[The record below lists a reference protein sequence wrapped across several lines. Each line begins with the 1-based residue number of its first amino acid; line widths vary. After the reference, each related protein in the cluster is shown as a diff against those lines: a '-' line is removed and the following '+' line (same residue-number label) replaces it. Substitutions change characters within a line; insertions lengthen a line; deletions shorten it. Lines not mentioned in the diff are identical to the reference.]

1 MIQILIYNHYNF
13 KVTEKNHE
21 HGASCSCFSMEI
33 QDDMNN
39 EKESTESLYLSRD
52 EAKSD
57 INKYSINY

>member
-1 MIQILIYNHYNF
+1 
-13 KVTEKNHE
+13 
-21 HGASCSCFSMEI
+21 MEI

-57 INKYSINY
+57 INKYSISTPNSKIVFKFR